1 MNNQQADHAIRDL
14 WLLDRPEVRVLRMRQ
29 LSALL
34 SVSRSTLYDWLNP
47 NSPRHDPSF
56 PRPMR
61 LSAKGIAVGWL
72 ADDVKLWL
80 NAKR

>member
-72 ADDVKLWL
+72 ADDVKRWL
-80 NAKR
+80 NARR